1 MKLSDYVFHF
11 IAELG
16 VRHVFTLVGG
26 GAMHL
31 NDSLGQCKK
40 INCICNLH
48 EQACAISAEA
58 YARIAHW
65 GVALVTSGPGGTNT
79 ITGVVG
85 AWQDSIPCLFISG
98 QVKRSDL
105 MKDKGVRQMGVQE
118 VDIVT
123 LVRSVTKYAVTVMN
137 PDSIRYHLE
146 KAVYLAKTGRPG
158 PVWLD
163 IPLDVQAADIEPNE
177 LEGFKEKNEFL
188 PPVDDPIDHVIMKVI
203 NLFNSAERP
212 VILAG
217 NGVRLAGA
225 QAYFYQLIEA
235 LNVPVLLTWPA
246 MDILPDNY
254 RLFVGRPGSVAPR
267 GANFALQ
274 NADLILA
281 LGTRLDFVLTGYA
294 PEKFGRGAKKIMVD
308 IDQSELSKLK
318 NYIHF
323 PICMDVKRFLK
334 AFYKRIDWYKGGN
347 ISAWHDRCQQWKQ
360 QYPIVLHEHR
370 QPNDRVSIYYLTE
383 ILSDELQPDDTIVPG
398 SSGLGIEI
406 FLLAFQVKK
415 GQRIFNTTAL
425 GAMGFGLPAAIGA
438 CLATN
443 GGRTICVDGDGG
455 FQLNIQ
461 ELETLRRLNLP
472 IKCFVLN
479 NEGYASIRAS
489 QGRYFGRRTGA
500 DTDSGMT
507 LPDLIK
513 VASAYDLTACR
524 IVDQTDLRGQ
534 VKKVL
539 DLPGPV
545 ICDVLMRFD
554 ELRAPSLSSVQKENG
569 SMVSKPLEDLWPF
582 LEREEFFNNMII
594 PIINP
599 PVMVG

>member
-1 MKLSDYVFHF
+1 MKLSDYVFNF
-11 IAELG
+11 ISELG

-31 NDSLGQCKK
+31 NDSLGKCKK
-40 INCICNLH
+40 LKYICNLH
-48 EQACAISAEA
+48 EQACSISAEA
-58 YARIAHW
+58 YARIANL

-123 LVRSVTKYAVTVMN
+123 IVRSVTKYAVTVMN

-146 KAVYLAKTGRPG
+146 KAVYLARTGRPG
-158 PVWLD
+158 PVWID

-177 LEGFKEKNEFL
+177 LEDFKEKTEYL
-188 PPVDDPIDHVIMKVI
+188 PLDDDQLNDLIMKVI
-203 NLFNSAERP
+203 DLFNSAERP
-212 VILAG
+212 VILSG
-217 NGVRLAGA
+217 NGVRLSGA
-225 QAYFYQLIEA
+225 LTYFYKLIEA

-246 MDILPDNY
+246 MDILPDSY

-308 IDQSELSKLK
+308 IDPSELDKLK
-318 NYIHF
+318 GNIDF
-323 PICMDVKRFLK
+323 PVCMDVKRFLIGCYERIDR
-334 AFYKRIDWYKGGN
+334 YKRGN
-347 ISAWHDRCQQWKQ
+347 ILAWYDRCQQWKQ
-360 QYPIVLHEHR
+360 RYPVVLPEHKR
-370 QPNDRVSIYYLTE
+370 PDDRVSIYYLTD
-383 ILSDELQPDDTIVPG
+383 ILSDELQSDDTIVPG
-398 SSGLGIEI
+398 SSGLGIEL
-406 FLLAFQVKK
+406 FLLAFKVKK
-415 GQRIFNTTAL
+415 GQRVFNTTAL

-438 CLATN
+438 CLATD
-443 GGRTICVDGDGG
+443 GRRTICVDGDGG

-472 IKCFVLN
+472 IKCFILN
-479 NEGYASIRAS
+479 NEGYASIRAM
-489 QGRYFGRRTGA
+489 QERYFGRRMGA
-500 DTDSGMT
+500 DADSGMT

-513 VASAYDLTACR
+513 VAHAYDLAAIR
-524 IVDQTDLRGQ
+524 IVDQVDLRAQ
-534 VKKVL
+534 VKRIL
-539 DLPGPV
+539 ELPGPV
-545 ICDVLMRFD
+545 ICDVLIRSD
-554 ELRAPSLSSVQKENG
+554 EPRAPSLLSVQSKEG

-582 LEREEFFNNMII
+582 LEREEFFGNMII
-594 PIINP
+594 PP
-599 PVMVG
+599 LQEDL

>member
-31 NDSLGQCKK
+31 NDSLGKCKK
-40 INCICNLH
+40 LSYICNLH

-58 YARIAHW
+58 YARIANL

-79 ITGVVG
+79 LTGVVG
-85 AWQDSIPCLFISG
+85 AWQDSIACLFISG

-137 PDSIRYHLE
+137 PDRIRYHLE
-146 KAVYLAKTGRPG
+146 KAVYLAKAGRPG
-158 PVWLD
+158 PVWID

-177 LEGFKEKNEFL
+177 LEGFEGKTEYL
-188 PPVDDPIDHVIMKVI
+188 RSDDDQLNDLIMKVI
-203 NLFNSAERP
+203 DLFNSAERP

-217 NGVRLAGA
+217 NGVRMAGA
-225 QAYFYQLIEA
+225 QTCFHQLIEA

-246 MDILPDNY
+246 MDILQDNY
-254 RLFVGRPGSVAPR
+254 RLLVGRPGSVAPR

-274 NADLILA
+274 NADLVLA

-294 PEKFGRGAKKIMVD
+294 PEKFGRGARKIMVD
-308 IDQSELSKLK
+308 IDPSELDKLK
-318 NYIHF
+318 GHIHF
-323 PICMDVKRFLK
+323 PICMDVKRFMM
-334 AFYKRIDWYKGGN
+334 AFYERIDWYKRGN
-347 ISAWHDRCQQWKQ
+347 ISAWQDRCQHWKQ
-360 QYPIVLHEHR
+360 RYPVVLPEHR
-370 QPNDRVSIYYLTE
+370 ESRDRVSIYYLTE
-383 ILSDELQPDDTIVPG
+383 ILSDLLQSDDTIVPG

-406 FLLAFQVKK
+406 FLLAFQVKRN
-415 GQRIFNTTAL
+415 QRVFNTTAL

-438 CLATN
+438 CLATD
-443 GGRTICVDGDGG
+443 GRRTICVDGDGG

-479 NEGYASIRAS
+479 NEGYASIRAT
-489 QGRYFGRRTGA
+489 QERYFGQRMGA
-500 DTDSGMT
+500 DAANGMT

-513 VASAYDLTACR
+513 VTSAYDLTACR
-524 IVDQTDLRGQ
+524 IVDQADLRAQ

-539 DLPGPV
+539 ELPGPV
-545 ICDVLMRFD
+545 ICDVLVRSD
-554 ELRAPSLSSVQKENG
+554 EPRAPSLSSVQNEKG

-582 LEREEFFNNMII
+582 LEREEFFGNMII
-594 PIINP
+594 PP
-599 PVMVG
+599 LQEDF